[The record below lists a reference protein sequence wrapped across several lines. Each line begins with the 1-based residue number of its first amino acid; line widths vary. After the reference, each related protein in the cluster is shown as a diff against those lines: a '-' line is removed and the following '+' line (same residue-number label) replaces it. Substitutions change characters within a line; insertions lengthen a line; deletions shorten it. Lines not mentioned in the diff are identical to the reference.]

1 MGNDF
6 YVVNGCHV
14 ANEFSVVILVTPPPL
29 GKTHYPPRT
38 FHPRCM
44 RGMRK
49 APRLSFV
56 CVT

>member
-1 MGNDF
+1 
-6 YVVNGCHV
+6 VVNGCHV